1 MILQNFKRVNRAHN
15 ISYPLITSAIAF
27 LASVG
32 LWENG
37 SCQIISY
44 EKPYN
49 QFHEYEWEETSSTK
63 SNGKQVN
70 MCWLLPYKDINICR
84 DGQSSYSALHEV
96 YTIVTTATSLNN

>member
-1 MILQNFKRVNRAHN
+1 MILQNLKRVNRAHN
-15 ISYPLITSAIAF
+15 ASYPLITSAIAF

-32 LWENG
+32 LWEND

-44 EKPYN
+44 EKSYN
-49 QFHEYEWEETSSTK
+49 RFYEYEWEETSSTK

-84 DGQSSYSALHEV
+84 DGQSFCLALHGV
-96 YTIVTTATSLNN
+96 YPAVTTATSLNI